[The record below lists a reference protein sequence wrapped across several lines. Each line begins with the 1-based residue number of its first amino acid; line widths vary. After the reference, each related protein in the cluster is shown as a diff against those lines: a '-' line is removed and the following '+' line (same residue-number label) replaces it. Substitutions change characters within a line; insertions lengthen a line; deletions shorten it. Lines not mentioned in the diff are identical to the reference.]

1 VSYAQRQLK
10 TRVLETL
17 ERRAKQF
24 RGREELW
31 PLRIPREPLPL
42 AEILDEALGGL
53 SAGASAAERRH
64 FDVNS
69 LRSRTL
75 LHLSWDDPRDEPVT
89 WEAWVI
95 VLPSKLKLFCDTGP
109 DGSHVLA
116 SGGKNEGDESARA
129 FLQLLA
135 ESAGEHFGIEMSGG
149 APDRVRSSIDDRSFL
164 VDMFVDLFETTGV
177 EDSVRNA
184 PGPDFRA
191 DVERWLAKTLSA

>member
-1 VSYAQRQLK
+1 MSYAQRQLK
-10 TRVLETL
+10 SRVLEAL

-31 PLRIPREPLPL
+31 PLRIPRQPVPL
-42 AEILDEALGGL
+42 AGILDEALG
-53 SAGASAAERRH
+53 EDVRR
-64 FDVNS
+64 FDPAV

-75 LHLSWDDPRDEPVT
+75 LHLTWDDPGDEPVT
-89 WEAWVI
+89 WEAWTI

-109 DGSHVLA
+109 DGSHLLA

-149 APDRVRSSIDDRSFL
+149 APDRVRSSIDDRGFL
-164 VDMFVDLFETTGV
+164 VEMFVDLFETTGV
-177 EDSVRNA
+177 EDSVREA
-184 PGPDFRA
+184 PGPDFRT

>member
-1 VSYAQRQLK
+1 MSYAQRQLK
-10 TRVLETL
+10 TRVLEAL
-17 ERRAKQF
+17 ERRARQF

-42 AEILDEALGGL
+42 DDVIEEALGDDRG
-53 SAGASAAERRH
+53 R
-64 FDVNS
+64 FDPAV

-75 LHLSWDDPRDEPVT
+75 LHLAWDDPPHDPVT
-89 WEAWVI
+89 WEAWTI

-109 DGSHVLA
+109 DGSQVLA
-116 SGGKNEGDESARA
+116 SGGKNEGDESGRV

-149 APDRVRSSIDDRSFL
+149 APSRVRSSIDDREFL
-164 VDMFVDLFETTGV
+164 VGIFVDLFETTGV
-177 EDSVRNA
+177 EDSVRDT

-191 DVERWLAKTLSA
+191 DVERWLAKTINA

>member
-10 TRVLETL
+10 TRVLEAL

-31 PLRIPREPLPL
+31 PLRIPREPVPL
-42 AEILDEALGGL
+42 NEILDEALGEDV
-53 SAGASAAERRH
+53 SR
-64 FDVNS
+64 FDPAV

-75 LHLSWDDPRDEPVT
+75 LHLTWDDPPDEPIA
-89 WEAWVI
+89 WEAWTI

-109 DGSHVLA
+109 DGSHLLA

-149 APDRVRSSIDDRSFL
+149 APDRVRSSIGDRGFL
-164 VDMFVDLFETTGV
+164 VEMFVDLFETTGV
-177 EDSVRNA
+177 EDSVRDA